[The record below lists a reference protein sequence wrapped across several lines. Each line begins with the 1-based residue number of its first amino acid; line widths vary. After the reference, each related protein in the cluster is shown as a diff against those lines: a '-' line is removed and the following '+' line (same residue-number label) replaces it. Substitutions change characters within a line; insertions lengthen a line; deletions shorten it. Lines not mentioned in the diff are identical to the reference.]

1 MDKNKK
7 TLALKQFLVYIV
19 SSRDI
24 HITDILTE
32 IRAIKGVVTVSI
44 FESSKK
50 LDEERN
56 LTKVKLKFLQF
67 SEIMSTDLKQL
78 KKNILLIDGISSI
91 IMKIKKSDID
101 RNVSDMFDKSNIPR
115 VQGDK

>member
-1 MDKNKK
+1 MDKNKRKK

-19 SSRDI
+19 SSRDV

-32 IRAIKGVVTVSI
+32 IRAIRGVVTVSI
-44 FESSKK
+44 FESAKK

-67 SEIMSTDLKQL
+67 SEIMSENIKTL
-78 KKNILLIDGISSI
+78 KKNILLINGISSI
-91 IMKIKKSDID
+91 IMKIKKTDID
-101 RNVSDMFDKSNIPR
+101 KNVSDMFDKSNIPEI
-115 VQGDK
+115 